1 MMLEKHA
8 GAPHNLR
15 ACRNRGTDYGG
26 TTLLFIAGLAGL
38 AILIFILANGSQWI
52 AQKWHNKELGLR
64 PDTLAAIAT
73 TAAAIAAGAAV
84 WTALQQETATYNT
97 AVHSKQVDVLGSFAG
112 QASHLQLY
120 IDQTTFRYNQ
130 YNPEVSAEIL
140 LKRWEDLISKTLSII
155 DVATLFNLTVNLL
168 NDESHYVSEIKG
180 PILNHTDIDLA
191 VQNKKIA
198 DNETRIYEQAK
209 NLAKDL
215 GVLIRSASAVLA
227 TGRPL
232 TNQHLE
238 CGQPPP
244 QLPPGFL
251 EMSPPR

>member
-1 MMLEKHA
+1 
-8 GAPHNLR
+8 
-15 ACRNRGTDYGG
+15 
-26 TTLLFIAGLAGL
+26 
-38 AILIFILANGSQWI
+38 
-52 AQKWHNKELGLR
+52 
-64 PDTLAAIAT
+64 
-73 TAAAIAAGAAV
+73 
-84 WTALQQETATYNT
+84 
-97 AVHSKQVDVLGSFAG
+97 
-112 QASHLQLY
+112 
-120 IDQTTFRYNQ
+120 
-130 YNPEVSAEIL
+130 
-140 LKRWEDLISKTLSII
+140 
-155 DVATLFNLTVNLL
+155 LL

-232 TNQHLE
+232 TNQPLE